1 MDKQVKTPQANK
13 KCRDKQNCKQGL
25 QCNYIHSDEDII
37 YFKNKKPEFESNKI
51 KNVRSQ
57 YKYKPP
63 QYIYYQ
69 NSINQQNQDK
79 NLPKKSKCHFYD
91 LFGKCDGN
99 NCEFQHFFEPQFKCS
114 DVKEGKPC
122 SQVFPKY
129 TKNKLKYNCNEK
141 KYILNCHQ
149 YMLEGTCQIPVCT
162 KIHKQV
168 LKKCPMK
175 NCKICA
181 LRKQQISNKTQII
194 QDYFKKNF
202 KFNIENLKDNLKFT
216 YEVTE
221 QQRKEKQFYQ
231 TFDLMFIVD
240 CTSSIN
246 LWIKFVKDKIK
257 SITESV
263 QKVYSS
269 YLFRYS
275 FICYRDYDVKDDEN
289 ADDINFSSDIERFK
303 EHVSKI
309 QAKGGDDIPEDMIS
323 GLSKGLQQS
332 FESNVKAVFLIFD
345 APSHGKNY
353 HEDNIPDND
362 PEPEETIEEF
372 IQQYAEKNIYMGLL
386 MLGRKKLYTAQKTN
400 DAILNEYKRN
410 EKNDYIYQLQID
422 SGYLQP
428 LNAMLQFHGMQN
440 QQFITPQ
447 TSNQVEQYLSDSIIQ
462 SIRHTQSI
470 QQNPIQ
476 NIDLIDNLY
485 VNTLKEAKI
494 IEIKPI
500 NQYISNFDFP
510 IQWENPFIVEEE
522 SSYTYQIELLH
533 QINKN
538 SEKIEFKALD
548 KVQMQYIIIKFD
560 LQISNN
566 PEINLS
572 KMKDQ
577 LQCQITFIISFYF
590 MIFDLSSINETW
602 QCVRKGICNTQKL
615 QTFYYRHTAGYAQS
629 FIPHP
634 LTNQFQKR
642 LPNNFEQNERPPF
655 HSHQQFAKQI
665 RTNLN
670 QSDHTNS
677 GASKESI
684 TFCQRHRNVYTT

>member
-129 TKNKLKYNCNEK
+129 TKNKLKYN
-141 KYILNCHQ
+141 Y
-149 YMLEGTCQIPVCT
+149 
-162 KIHKQV
+162 
-168 LKKCPMK
+168 
-175 NCKICA
+175 
-181 LRKQQISNKTQII
+181 
-194 QDYFKKNF
+194 
-202 KFNIENLKDNLKFT
+202 NLKFT

-485 VNTLKEAKI
+485 QFRFSNLMG
-494 IEIKPI
+494 KPI
-500 NQYISNFDFP
+500 YCGRRIFIHILNRTASSNQQKFR
-510 IQWENPFIVEEE
+510 
-522 SSYTYQIELLH
+522 
-533 QINKN
+533 KN
-538 SEKIEFKALD
+538 
-548 KVQMQYIIIKFD
+548 
-560 LQISNN
+560 
-566 PEINLS
+566 
-572 KMKDQ
+572 
-577 LQCQITFIISFYF
+577 
-590 MIFDLSSINETW
+590 
-602 QCVRKGICNTQKL
+602 
-615 QTFYYRHTAGYAQS
+615 
-629 FIPHP
+629 
-634 LTNQFQKR
+634 
-642 LPNNFEQNERPPF
+642 
-655 HSHQQFAKQI
+655 
-665 RTNLN
+665 
-670 QSDHTNS
+670 
-677 GASKESI
+677 
-684 TFCQRHRNVYTT
+684 